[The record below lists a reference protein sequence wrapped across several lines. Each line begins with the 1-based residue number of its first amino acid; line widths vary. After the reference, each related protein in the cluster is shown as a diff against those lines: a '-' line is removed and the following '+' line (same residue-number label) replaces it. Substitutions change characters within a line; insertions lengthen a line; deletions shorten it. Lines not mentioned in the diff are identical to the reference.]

1 MVPVQYSEAVETSL
15 STKKG
20 VQSVYGEKR
29 YIAVDKSQNIKY
41 NFFGKLEGDAK
52 DMHIEILNCNN
63 IAQGT
68 LDIQSG
74 RLNIKYATNGTG
86 KSSVAR
92 ALELQVRGEPLTAL
106 VPYSY
111 MGENPILPEHAPL
124 VTISDAI
131 DGVAVFN
138 EDYVNQYIFQPTDL
152 LANSFEVFIKTPDY
166 DSQME
171 KIQELIIGI
180 QSAFQNNPELDAL
193 IEELF
198 AFISGF
204 GKAQNGYSKAGS
216 IGKGLAKGNKVVNIP
231 PVLAEYTPFIQNDR
245 MTSWL
250 VWQSK
255 GKDYL
260 DISDK
265 CPYCAGDLPH
275 ERKEVV
281 EKVAIEYD
289 SKYVAE
295 LQKMLEVF
303 RSLQAYFTG
312 DVNAK
317 IDEMLTSREEL
328 SGEQIN
334 YLKEVKGQV
343 ETLYQKLLHIKAMN
357 YTTLKDVD
365 EVVASL
371 RRERIDLSLL
381 GHIDTQHAHD
391 KIDPINSAL
400 DGVIGKAG
408 QLQGAINQQKHIIQD
423 TIQKCSN
430 QINSFLESAGYKY
443 QVAIVENAETQTYHL
458 VLNSIDAAS
467 VITDVKSHLSYGER
481 NAFALVLF
489 MYRALK
495 ENPSLIILDDPI
507 SSFDKNKKYAIMDM
521 LFRGAGSFQ
530 GKTVIMLTH
539 DFDPVIDMI
548 HTLSV
553 RCRFNPVPVASFL
566 CNQDGILFEK
576 EILPTDV
583 KSFIEIADNNINGDC
598 DNIIKLIY
606 LRRKLEACREKGLAW
621 QLVSNVVHPDRE
633 NPIIQETGGSRPMT
647 QEEIHEAT
655 DEISSIIPDFNYAEV
670 YSRAHDKMQMIGLY
684 HTVTSNYEKVCL
696 YRLINH
702 GQISDTIF
710 KKFVD
715 EAYHIES
722 DTLFQLDPTEYP
734 TIPDYIVKLCDNG
747 IALLEAG
754 EW

>member
-1 MVPVQYSEAVETSL
+1 MRGA
-15 STKKG
+15 
-20 VQSVYGEKR
+20 
-29 YIAVDKSQNIKY
+29 
-41 NFFGKLEGDAK
+41 
-52 DMHIEILNCNN
+52 
-63 IAQGT
+63 
-68 LDIQSG
+68 LDIKDS
-74 RLNIKYATNGTG
+74 RLNIIYATNGTG

-92 ALELQVRGEPLTAL
+92 AIELRAKDKALTAL
-106 VPYSY
+106 TPYLYADEEPVS
-111 MGENPILPEHAPL
+111 PEHAPQ
-124 VTISDAI
+124 VNISDAI

-166 DSQME
+166 DFQMNR
-171 KIQELIIGI
+171 IQDLIVGI
-180 QSAFQNNPELDAL
+180 QTAFQVNPELDAL
-193 IEELF
+193 INELF

-204 GKAQNGYSKAGS
+204 GKAQSGYSKAGS

-231 PVLAEYTPFIQNDR
+231 PMLVEYTPFIQNER
-245 MTSWL
+245 IAPWL

-281 EKVAIEYD
+281 EQVAIEYD

-295 LQKMLEVF
+295 LQRMLEVF

-312 DVNAK
+312 DVNAR
-317 IDEMLTSREEL
+317 IGEMLTSREEL

-343 ETLYQKLLHIKAMN
+343 EILYQKLLHIKAMN

-381 GHIDTQHAHD
+381 GHINTQYARD

-400 DGVIGKAG
+400 DSVIEKAG
-408 QLQGAINQQKHIIQD
+408 QLQGAINQQKHIIQG
-423 TIQKCSN
+423 TIRKCSN

-458 VLNSIDAAS
+458 VLNSIDAAG

-489 MYRALK
+489 MYRTLK

-521 LFRGAGSFQ
+521 LFRGAESFQ

-553 RCRFNPVPVASFL
+553 RCRFYPVPVATFL
-566 CNQDGILFEK
+566 YNQDGVLVEK
-576 EILPTDV
+576 EITPSDV
-583 KSFIEIADNNINGDC
+583 KSFIEIADHNISGDC
-598 DNIIKLIY
+598 DEIIKLIY
-606 LRRKLEACREKGLAW
+606 LRRKLEACGDKGVAW
-621 QLVSNVVHPDRE
+621 QLISNIVHQGRE
-633 NPIIQETGGSRPMT
+633 TPVIQGEGDPRPMT
-647 QEEIHEAT
+647 PEEINEAT
-655 DEISSIIPDFNYAEV
+655 NVISSTIPNFDYAIT
-670 YSRAHDKMQMIGLY
+670 YSRAHDRAQMIALY
-684 HTVTSNYEKVCL
+684 HTITSSYEKICL
-696 YRLINH
+696 YRLINQ
-702 GQISDTIF
+702 GQINNTIF

-722 DTLFQLDPTEYP
+722 DMLFQLDPSEYP
-734 TIPDYIVKLCDNG
+734 TIPDYIIRLCDNG
-747 IALLEAG
+747 ISLLEAG
-754 EW
+754 T